1 MQQQLTEINN
11 RYSLLGVRLGDRQSE
26 LDQVREEVRK
36 ILENLRTL
44 SAFLDK
50 VQRALP
56 KESTPQTKDEADKM
70 TRQIKVR
77 HCILTGITSRNCLF
91 PTPGLTMAVWQ
102 GVLEEMYEKQSLLDG
117 TRGAVQELLRR
128 KPGARGADTLHDELA
143 EVASR
148 WRALHDLCK
157 ARIKFMED
165 MKDFHDTHDSLSG
178 WLAAKDRMLTVLG
191 PISSDPRMV
200 QSQVQQ
206 VQVSGQGGKLLRRL
220 VCGHQ

>member
-1 MQQQLTEINN
+1 M
-11 RYSLLGVRLGDRQSE
+11 
-26 LDQVREEVRK
+26 
-36 ILENLRTL
+36 
-44 SAFLDK
+44 
-50 VQRALP
+50 
-56 KESTPQTKDEADKM
+56 
-70 TRQIKVR
+70 
-77 HCILTGITSRNCLF
+77 F
-91 PTPGLTMAVWQ
+91 PTPELTMAVWQ

-206 VQVSGQGGKLLRRL
+206 VQVSGQGEKLVRP
-220 VCGHQ
+220 VSVQ